1 MNLVKS
7 IVESS
12 GKVFTIGPDDSVS
25 EAARRMS
32 EHGIGSLLVVD
43 ERGKTV
49 GILTE
54 RDIIAKVIGRS
65 TPPDGTQVDAVMTRK
80 VVACTLGT
88 TITRAE
94 QVMAEHGIRHMPIID
109 NGTPVGMIS
118 TRDIL
123 GHQLATVQALAR
135 EQSELISRLEHDHPG
150 ISHLARDT
158 SGRIVI

>member
-109 NGTPVGMIS
+109 NGTPVGMVS

-150 ISHLARDT
+150 ISHLDRDT